1 VEEAASSVSK
11 RQGQVLP
18 RCLNLAGAAPASVA
32 EGTQEQGQ
40 VLLHAALMT
49 APAFDKERSLNPCP
63 FPSVMC
69 VDVKV

>member
-1 VEEAASSVSK
+1 VAK
-11 RQGQVLP
+11 GTQG
-18 RCLNLAGAAPASVA
+18 
-32 EGTQEQGQ
+32 QEQGQ

-63 FPSVMC
+63 FPSVIC